1 MSILPIIQLPEP
13 ILRQQ
18 AEPVERV
25 DDELRKTLD
34 DMLETMY
41 DAPGVG
47 LAANQVGIAR
57 RFVVVDAGHDC
68 DEAEGEGTATRTP
81 ICLINPEIVSLGS
94 ETRVYEEGC
103 LSLPDVRVEIERPSE
118 ITVRYID
125 CDGNPQEIEADGLLA
140 TVIQHEVDHLDGK
153 LIIDYL
159 SSLKRN
165 MIVRRFRKLARQA

>member
-1 MSILPIIQLPEP
+1 MSLLPILKLPEP
-13 ILRQQ
+13 VLRER

-25 DDELRKTLD
+25 DDELRQLLD

-47 LAANQVGIAR
+47 LAANQIGIAR
-57 RFVVVDAGHDC
+57 RFVVVDASKDRDADGDG
-68 DEAEGEGTATRTP
+68 EAPRRNP
-81 ICLINPEIVSLGS
+81 ICLINPEIVRLGDQMR
-94 ETRVYEEGC
+94 TYEEGC
-103 LSLPDVRVEIERPSE
+103 LSLPDVLVEVERPSE

-125 CDGNPQEIEADGLLA
+125 RDGNPQELEAGGLLA

-159 SSLKRN
+159 SSLKRT
-165 MIVRRFRKLARQA
+165 MIVRRFKKLARQA